1 MARQKEEESRNRSI
15 RLPVRL
21 WEILLDLA
29 NREYRSL
36 NAQVWMMLEDWLVER
51 GNLKEEDRR
60 RRHTRR

>member
-29 NREYRSL
+29 NKEYRSL